1 MGRGVRIYIE
11 HRVCCLNLRVC
22 LRFIPPTPKAPTV
35 LFLAGKRDYC
45 IRYHMSVEHQL
56 VNADELIGHMHGGP
70 KFRAVRCRTQPHWGM
85 RAHKFRRRLQGVP
98 YIRPSCRHKPSKVC
112 SQARCRQGYNGPSC
126 CFSCVQTGLNSAS
139 AALSFERTS
148 FTSREMG

>member
-22 LRFIPPTPKAPTV
+22 LRFIPTTPKAPTV

-56 VNADELIGHMHGGP
+56 VNADELIGHMHGARNSGL
-70 KFRAVRCRTQPHWGM
+70 FAAERNRIGECA
-85 RAHKFRRRLQGVP
+85 RL
-98 YIRPSCRHKPSKVC
+98 S
-112 SQARCRQGYNGPSC
+112 
-126 CFSCVQTGLNSAS
+126 S
-139 AALSFERTS
+139 AAD
-148 FTSREMG
+148 